1 MYNVNSQVQ
10 SFCDNTL
17 ASTPQLGNNL
27 NNQTNIHT
35 KTVPP
40 ISSPGSDSRCVT
52 PSNIKPGI

>member
-17 ASTPQLGNNL
+17 ASTPQLVNNL
-27 NNQTNIHT
+27 NIQTNIHT

-40 ISSPGSDSRCVT
+40 ISPSLDSRSLT